1 MLAVLHIMNANTSRD
16 NWEDLDVS
24 IAAGN
29 IVSNALQLTRNLFC
43 PFCAEAY
50 MFEFT
55 LKEHL
60 KKAHHNLLTKQ
71 LTTQRNA
78 DEPMNGS
85 FMSANQHL
93 LHNCPFCGAAFV
105 QFVLIPRHILT
116 YHGADIYNLW
126 KRQDGN
132 IAKVE
137 AAKENEPPIKFATSS
152 SGMTDF
158 FDELSTTTDGC
169 SSNSCTEPMQ
179 MEGVDQIA
187 AIAESLVGSAH
198 KTQPAP
204 KSILKKTPNKSTRII
219 CSPSSAAIRRSKSD
233 VVKRSVS
240 CRRELRFD
248 PSTKKSPTLSLVA
261 KVSPKQQKKRNGKL
275 LQFVSMFYRKKGKS
289 ATNATNNIV
298 TSTPITFL
306 DDNDDDDDDD
316 PIFSRRKTWKST
328 RRQNR
333 PLFFDSERFQ
343 CAFCRKTWESNDDL
357 LAHLSGHH
365 RGVKQWLRPQY
376 RCSLCGAT
384 FYHNAYLIKHSQLQ
398 HTPANNRYGAAR

>member
-1 MLAVLHIMNANTSRD
+1 MDTSVD
-16 NWEDLDVS
+16 PEFDVS

-60 KKAHHNLLTKQ
+60 KKAHHHQLTKQHQ

-78 DEPMNGS
+78 DDDPANES
-85 FMSANQHL
+85 FMSRHQHI

-105 QFVLIPRHILT
+105 QFALIPRHILT
-116 YHGADIYNLW
+116 YHGADIYNIW
-126 KRQDGN
+126 KRQNGN
-132 IAKVE
+132 MAKME
-137 AAKENEPPIKFATSS
+137 AAKENEPPIVFATSS

-158 FDELSTTTDGC
+158 FDEFSTTTVATGC
-169 SSNSCTEPMQ
+169 TSSEAIMKTDEAAGPFKTNADHLAVPHNTE
-179 MEGVDQIA
+179 
-187 AIAESLVGSAH
+187 
-198 KTQPAP
+198 PAP
-204 KSILKKTPNKSTRII
+204 KSILKKTPNKTNRII

-248 PSTKKSPTLSLVA
+248 PSTKKSPTLSSVTT
-261 KVSPKQQKKRNGKL
+261 KISPKQKKKNWKL
-275 LQFVSMFYRKKGKS
+275 LRFVSMFYRSKGKS
-289 ATNATNNIV
+289 TLNASNNIV
-298 TSTPITFL
+298 TSTPINL
-306 DDNDDDDDDD
+306 LDGDDNDLAMN
-316 PIFSRRKTWKST
+316 RRRTWKAT
-328 RRQNR
+328 IRHNR

-343 CAFCRKTWESNDDL
+343 CAFCKQTWESNDDL
-357 LAHLSGHH
+357 LAHLSVHH

-398 HTPANNRYGAAR
+398 HTGVDK